1 MFIFLIQKGTTPKQ
15 EKSTLEKN
23 AIHYEEIFKSEYTI
37 EQLLKMQ
44 NAKKVPSEFSFT
56 TDIEFN
62 MKTSPK
68 DLNNMY
74 LYIDSKAAPLT
85 DTYWKLD
92 NLATK

>member
-1 MFIFLIQKGTTPKQ
+1 MKKYLK
-15 EKSTLEKN
+15 KN
-23 AIHYEEIFKSEYTI
+23 TI

-62 MKTSPK
+62 MKTLPK

-74 LYIDSKAAPLT
+74 LYIDSKVAPLT
-85 DTYWKLD
+85 DTHWKLD

>member
-1 MFIFLIQKGTTPKQ
+1 MKKYLK
-15 EKSTLEKN
+15 KN
-23 AIHYEEIFKSEYTI
+23 TI

-44 NAKKVPSEFSFT
+44 NAKKAPSEFSFT

-62 MKTSPK
+62 MKTLPK

-74 LYIDSKAAPLT
+74 LYIDSKVASLT

>member
-1 MFIFLIQKGTTPKQ
+1 
-15 EKSTLEKN
+15 
-23 AIHYEEIFKSEYTI
+23 
-37 EQLLKMQ
+37 MQ

-62 MKTSPK
+62 MKTLPK

-74 LYIDSKAAPLT
+74 LYIDSKVAPLT